1 MVAIPIT
8 TDQPGMAARL
18 AKAGAAEV
26 VPLAKLDV
34 FKLKAAIKR
43 VFEDPIYRDNAVK
56 VKLSNAIREVGGVN
70 YAANVVEQAINTK
83 APVLNSRLIK

>member
-56 VKLSNAIREVGGVN
+56 LSNAIREVGGVN